1 MKKLLLLVL
10 AFALVLSF
18 ASFSVF
24 ASEESVENSETSV
37 EESVDA
43 SETSVEE
50 SEEDAPKGFMGNI
63 KYMGL
68 GMVGIFLVIGVVILI
83 TVVLNAVTSKKKA

>member
-10 AFALVLSF
+10 TFALLLSF

-24 ASEESVENSETSV
+24 ADEESVEESAEISETVSD
-37 EESVDA
+37 EA
-43 SETSVEE
+43 SEE
-50 SEEDAPKGFMGNI
+50 SEDEPVGFMGNI